1 MSSINTNIPDIKN
14 YNVLDLKEITL
25 SVVLGVIVIFIIFLF
40 IVQYCWNNTISVL
53 TKTSEI
59 TIWQTFLLLVLF
71 HILFNCNNI
80 YMQK

>member
-1 MSSINTNIPDIKN
+1 MSSNIPDIKN
-14 YNVLDLKEITL
+14 YDIPNLKLMIRSL
-25 SVVLGVIVIFIIFLF
+25 VLGVIVIFVIFLF

-71 HILFNCNNI
+71 HILFNCNNYYI
-80 YMQK
+80 QK